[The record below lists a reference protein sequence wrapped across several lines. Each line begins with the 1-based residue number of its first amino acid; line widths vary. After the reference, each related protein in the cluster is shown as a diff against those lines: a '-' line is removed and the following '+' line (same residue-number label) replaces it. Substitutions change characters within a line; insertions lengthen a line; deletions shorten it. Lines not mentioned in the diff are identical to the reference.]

1 MRNDSKS
8 LNVAAAG
15 IMQAIDAAGSMGAPG
30 GVLYAGLMSAGYSLA
45 DFERVMAGLLAA
57 ELADKCGQC
66 YTLTGA
72 GRILNEKITAA
83 IRAAT
88 EQRAA

>member
-30 GVLYAGLMSAGYSLA
+30 GVLYAGLMSKGYSFNEYHQIMVCHRA
-45 DFERVMAGLLAA
+45 RALLRQIEGA
-57 ELADKCGQC
+57 E
-66 YTLTGA
+66 
-72 GRILNEKITAA
+72 
-83 IRAAT
+83 
-88 EQRAA
+88 